1 MPANKGDNGWSRI
14 IQRRF
19 STLRSANRIMND
31 LVKNII
37 AANRRIKAVAGGVR
51 ETPLDESDVFS
62 ERTGANFLLKG
73 EHLQRTGSFKM
84 RGAMN
89 KMLCLTDE
97 ERHKGV
103 ITASSGNHGMA
114 TTQAAHLAGL
124 KVTVYL
130 PETVSPLKLTNMQR
144 LGAETVL
151 IPGNGVAAEIS
162 ARAAAESEDK
172 VFVSPYS
179 DLDVVAGQG
188 TAGLEMNEQCPDLAA
203 VYVCVGGG
211 GLISGIGSY
220 LKACQPQA
228 DIIACWAENA
238 PAMHLCLEKGEIY
251 DTPETP
257 TLADGSAGGIEPGA
271 ITFPLCQQVIDRQ
284 LLVSEVEIA
293 AAMRD
298 MAAAE
303 RFIIEG
309 AAGVAL
315 AAALKSAGDYRG
327 RNIAVVVCGRN
338 ITLDSFRSVLGQ

>member
-1 MPANKGDNGWSRI
+1 
-14 IQRRF
+14 
-19 STLRSANRIMND
+19 MND

-51 ETPLDESDVFS
+51 ETPLDESAVFS
-62 ERTGANFLLKG
+62 ERSGVNFLLKG

-89 KMLCLTDE
+89 KMLCLSDE

-114 TTQAAHLAGL
+114 TTQAARVAGL

-130 PETVSPLKLTNMQR
+130 PETVSPLKLSNMQL

-151 IPGNGVAAEIS
+151 VPGNGVVAEIS
-162 ARAAAESEDK
+162 ARAAAESEGK

-179 DLDVVAGQG
+179 DFDVIAGQG
-188 TAGLEMNEQCPDLAA
+188 TVGLEMNEQCADLAA

-220 LKACQPQA
+220 LKTCQPQA
-228 DIIACWAENA
+228 DIIGCWAENSS
-238 PAMHLCLEKGEIY
+238 AMHLCMEKGEIY
-251 DTPETP
+251 ETPETP
-257 TLADGSAGGIEPGA
+257 TLSDGSAGGIEPGA

-284 LLVSEVEIA
+284 LLVSEAQIA

-298 MAAAE
+298 MATAE

-315 AAALKSAGDYRG
+315 AAALQSAGDYRG

-338 ITLDSFRSVLGQ
+338 IALDSFLTVLGK

>member
-1 MPANKGDNGWSRI
+1 
-14 IQRRF
+14 
-19 STLRSANRIMND
+19 MND
-31 LVKNII
+31 LVNNIV
-37 AANRRIKAVAGGVR
+37 AANRRIKAVAGGAR
-51 ETPLDESDVFS
+51 ETPLDESGVFS
-62 ERTGANFLLKG
+62 ERSGANFLLKG

-89 KMLCLTDE
+89 KLLCLSDE
-97 ERHKGV
+97 ERQRGV

-114 TTQAAHLAGL
+114 TTQAARVAGL

-151 IPGNGVAAEIS
+151 IPGNGVVAEIS
-162 ARAAAESEDK
+162 ARAAAESEGK

-179 DLDVVAGQG
+179 DFEVIAGQG
-188 TAGLEMNEQCPDLAA
+188 TVGLEMAEQCADLAA

-228 DIIACWAENA
+228 DIIGCWAENSA
-238 PAMHLCLEKGEIY
+238 AMHLCMNKGEIY

-257 TLADGSAGGIEPGA
+257 TLSDGSAGGIEPGA

-284 LLVSEVEIA
+284 LLVSEAEIA

-315 AAALKSAGDYRG
+315 AAALKSADDYRG
-327 RNIAVVVCGRN
+327 RNIAVVICGRN
-338 ITLDSFRSVLGQ
+338 ISLDVFRSVLSE